1 MNITIKNS
9 VFNINDT
16 KFADSNISSTQKNA
30 TTPEKIG
37 IFSSQ
42 LHAPP
47 LRLNPLA
54 LSFPRST
61 QPSPYEQKKANEF
74 YNGVTRLAETM
85 ALMPATGSSLLPSV
99 KIPRFMYSPLGI
111 VAALANMW

>member
-16 KFADSNISSTQKNA
+16 EVVDSNIASRQKNA
-30 TTPEKIG
+30 TTPKKIG
-37 IFSSQ
+37 ILGSQ
-42 LHAPP
+42 

-54 LSFPRST
+54 LSFPRPT
-61 QPSPYEQKKANEF
+61 QPSSYEQKKANEF

-85 ALMPATGSSLLPSV
+85 ALMPATDSSLLPSV
-99 KIPRFMYSPLGI
+99 KIPRFIYSPLGI
-111 VAALANMW
+111 LVSVAAIANMW

>member
-16 KFADSNISSTQKNA
+16 EVVDSNIASRQKNA

-37 IFSSQ
+37 ILGSQ
-42 LHAPP
+42 

-54 LSFPRST
+54 LSFPRPT
-61 QPSPYEQKKANEF
+61 QPSSYEKKKANEL
-74 YNGVTRLAETM
+74 YTGITQLVESM
-85 ALMPATGSSLLPSV
+85 ALMPTKDSPLLSSV
-99 KIPRFMYSPLGI
+99 KLPRFIYSPLGI
-111 VAALANMW
+111 LVSVAAIANTWQ